1 MANEIRISSSITAI
15 KEVDVT
21 EGGNT
26 YDLSAVDTN
35 AGRSFGGSYDTLTAY
50 TDDDIARWSSVV
62 ITATSADG
70 LGDSGWTEA
79 SDVTD
84 GAIPTTAYAVAVEYV
99 SELGTVG
106 NVKVTIGSQEMADLD
121 AGEGIVL
128 PLSGGVAIANVKI
141 HADAY
146 SNGVNEA
153 TVNVLVMGV

>member
-1 MANEIRISSSITAI
+1 MANEIRMSSSVTAV

-35 AGRSFGGSYDTLTAY
+35 AGKNFGGHYNTLTAY
-50 TDDDIARWSSVV
+50 GDGAIARWSSVV
-62 ITATSADG
+62 VSATSADG
-70 LGDSGWTEA
+70 LDNSVWTEA

-84 GAIPTTAYAVAVEYV
+84 GTLPTTAYAVAVEYI

-121 AGEGIVL
+121 AGEGVAL

-146 SNGVNEA
+146 SNGTNEA
-153 TVNVLVMGV
+153 TVNVLVLGT